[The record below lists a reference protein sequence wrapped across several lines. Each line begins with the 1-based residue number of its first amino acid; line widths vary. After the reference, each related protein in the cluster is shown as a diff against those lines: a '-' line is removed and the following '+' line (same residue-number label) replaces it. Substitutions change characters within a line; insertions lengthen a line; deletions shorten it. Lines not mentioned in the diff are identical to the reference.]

1 MDPNNN
7 LQAAIK
13 ELTNTGAEIAA
24 PKVREITFKDENG
37 EEHELSVAFL
47 PQGNGNVRAESLLP
61 MVAQAEAHTTRK
73 RLENAIGPDRRK
85 GTAKHLT
92 LQSFIAH
99 MLRFKDEDSAVWAL
113 SAGQQATLLGVLNYH
128 RTGADG
134 EPRWGDH
141 RATYACPISDAWER
155 WGAGQ
160 PRSFSQEA
168 FAEFLEARDFD
179 LATGTMS
186 TGTVAPTPAHMIS
199 MANKLEVY
207 SSATAKR
214 SRDPGTHRVLLSYQ
228 EDKGVAG
235 DVQPPPVFAISI
247 PVFTDSE
254 PEFMEVRLKVGIEN
268 AKATFTIQIHNA
280 ESIWRKS
287 FEKVLSEVIL
297 KTGLPVYQGSP
308 E

>member
-13 ELTNTGAEIAA
+13 ELTNTGAELAA
-24 PKVREITFKDENG
+24 PKVRNIDFTDDKG
-37 EEHELSVAFL
+37 EKHELPVAFL
-47 PQGNGNVRAESLLP
+47 PDGNGRVRIESLLP
-61 MVAQAEAHTTRK
+61 MLSQAEASTTRK
-73 RLENAIGPDRRK
+73 RLENGVGPDRRK
-85 GTAKHLT
+85 GTAKHQT

-99 MLRFKDEDSAVWAL
+99 MLRFKDDDSAVWAFNA
-113 SAGQQATLLGVLNYH
+113 SQDATLVGILDYH

-134 EPRWGDH
+134 APRWGSH
-141 RATYACPISDAWER
+141 RAAYNCPLSDAWR
-155 WGAGQ
+155 QWGEGR
-160 PRSFSQEA
+160 PRSFSQES
-168 FAEFLEARDFD
+168 FSEFLEARDFD
-179 LATGTMS
+179 LATGAMS

-214 SRDPGTHRVLLSYQ
+214 SRDPNTHRVLLSYQ

-235 DVQPPPVFAISI
+235 DIQPPPVFAVSI

-254 PEFMEVRLKVGIEN
+254 PEFMEVRLKVGIEG

-280 ESIWRKS
+280 EAIWRKS